1 MVFFLGFNG
10 LLLLLLGAILGGFLF
25 LGGGTLRLRWF
36 LFLLGDG

>member
-1 MVFFLGFNG
+1 MVFFLGFIG
-10 LLLLLLGAILGGFLF
+10 LLLLGAILGGFLF

>member
-1 MVFFLGFNG
+1 MVFFFGFIR
-10 LLLLLLGAILGGFLF
+10 LLLLLGAILGGFLF